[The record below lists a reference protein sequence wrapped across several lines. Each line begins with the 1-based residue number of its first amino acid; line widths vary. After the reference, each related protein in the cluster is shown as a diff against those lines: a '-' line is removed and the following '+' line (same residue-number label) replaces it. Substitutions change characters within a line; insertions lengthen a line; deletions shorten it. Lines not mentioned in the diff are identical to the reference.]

1 MERRRGGSGRVC
13 PDKLPPAVT
22 VHDTVT
28 GLSPRLETGK
38 RGRVVVIAC
47 TGREV
52 GGLVLGAT
60 GSAKTST
67 KHSPTSLLDVKA
79 EDNEKRKF
87 RRL

>member
-1 MERRRGGSGRVC
+1 
-13 PDKLPPAVT
+13 
-22 VHDTVT
+22 
-28 GLSPRLETGK
+28 
-38 RGRVVVIAC
+38 VIAC

-87 RRL
+87 RRS

>member
-1 MERRRGGSGRVC
+1 MTERRERQRCCGKV
-13 PDKLPPAVT
+13 V
-22 VHDTVT
+22 VT

-87 RRL
+87 RRS